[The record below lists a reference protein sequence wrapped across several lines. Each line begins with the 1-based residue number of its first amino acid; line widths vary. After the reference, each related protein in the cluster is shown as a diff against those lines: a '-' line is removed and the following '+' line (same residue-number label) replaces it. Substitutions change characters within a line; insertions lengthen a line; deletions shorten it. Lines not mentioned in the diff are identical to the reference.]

1 MSQRSGMS
9 QRTRVAPS
17 LVLGS
22 MLLGAGMLVAGCSTE
37 VHGAAHPV
45 DVQRAGSQSLGDMLL
60 EPSAFPPQYPAVV
73 LPPQAVSQ
81 AAPDLTGIAPGAKV
95 DPAGCKPPSQDY
107 GPDGTAMVVGTD
119 SANRSTITIELVRV
133 DTPLSEFAAY
143 VVDCPEVTATRNG
156 VGAVVRT
163 ALTPPPQI
171 DADET
176 LALRRSVSSGRG
188 EQAVTQ
194 SMVTLLAQ
202 IDGVRV
208 QATAMSFGDVTDP
221 EVLGALFASAVAKVR
236 AG

>member
-1 MSQRSGMS
+1 MSL
-9 QRTRVAPS
+9 RTRVAPR

-22 MLLGAGMLVAGCSTE
+22 ALLGVGAFVVGCATAVE
-37 VHGAAHPV
+37 GAARPV
-45 DVQRAGSQSLGDMLL
+45 DVHAAGSRPLDEMLL
-60 EPSAFPPQYPAVV
+60 EPSAFPPRYPAVV

-81 AAPDLTGIAPGAKV
+81 AAPDLTGIAPGARV
-95 DPAGCKPPSQDY
+95 EPAGCKPPTQDY

-119 SANRSTITIELVRV
+119 NTNRSTITIELVRV
-133 DTPLSEFAAY
+133 DTPLSEFGAQI
-143 VVDCPEVTATRNG
+143 VDCPEVTATRNG
-156 VGAVVRT
+156 VEAVVRT

-171 DADET
+171 GADET
-176 LALRRSVSSGRG
+176 LALRRSVSSGWG

-194 SMVTLLAQ
+194 SMVSLIAQ

-221 EVLGALFASAVAKVR
+221 AVLGALFASAVEKVR